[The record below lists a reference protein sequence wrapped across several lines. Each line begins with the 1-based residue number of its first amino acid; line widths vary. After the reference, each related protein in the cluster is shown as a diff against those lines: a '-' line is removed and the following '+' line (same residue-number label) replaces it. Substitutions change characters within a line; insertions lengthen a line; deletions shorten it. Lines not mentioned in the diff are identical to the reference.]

1 MAAAQSTIPSGAS
14 SAVLKP
20 SDPVPE
26 DAVTVQGPNF
36 DEHLTLNDFLS
47 SYERIGFQANH
58 LGRAINVV
66 NKMVRPAL
74 YSHFDLSNTV
84 LRGSGDC
91 PTNPSQRTKT
101 KSSAI
106 PPSALK

>member
-1 MAAAQSTIPSGAS
+1 MAAIPSGAS

-36 DEHLTLNDFLS
+36 DEPLTLDAFLS

-66 NKMVRPAL
+66 NKMVRRT
-74 YSHFDLSNTV
+74 FDSLF
-84 LRGSGDC
+84 
-91 PTNPSQRTKT
+91 
-101 KSSAI
+101 
-106 PPSALK
+106 

>member
-1 MAAAQSTIPSGAS
+1 MKLLFVALTFLRALTFEGIRIAMAAIPSGAS

-36 DEHLTLNDFLS
+36 DEPLSLDAFLS

-66 NKMVRPAL
+66 NKMVRHRP
-74 YSHFDLSNTV
+74 FF
-84 LRGSGDC
+84 
-91 PTNPSQRTKT
+91 PS
-101 KSSAI
+101 
-106 PPSALK
+106 